1 MSTNIR
7 DLTRH
12 IVDAADDLH
21 LPITI
26 RQAGQLATRVAMA
39 TNTRTGTV
47 VLSARSLDTL
57 LSLAGGERVTDTAA
71 RLDIAVDTVKSRR
84 RALYRRL
91 SVSTAG
97 EAVAAGVRLGL
108 LRLDG
113 EQGGNA

>member
-1 MSTNIR
+1 NIR
-7 DLTRH
+7 ELTRH

-21 LPITI
+21 LPLTI

-39 TNTRTGTV
+39 TATRPGAV
-47 VLSARSLDTL
+47 VLPNLSLDTL
-57 LSLAGGERVTDTAA
+57 LALASGESLAETAA
-71 RLDIAVDTVKSRR
+71 RLDISVDTVRSRR

-113 EQGGNA
+113 EQGGDA